1 MLILL
6 AFIIGFLYACSI
18 YMFLRRSIVKLVLGI
33 LFLSHATNLLLFVT
47 GGLRRGQ
54 PAFVSDD
61 GSVDPA
67 MLSDPLPQALILTA
81 LVIGFGVT
89 AFSLVLVYRFHKE
102 TGTVDLDEL
111 SNDDME

>member
-6 AFIIGFLYACSI
+6 ALIIGFLFAVSI
-18 YMFLRRSIVKLVLGI
+18 YMFLRRSVVKLVLGI

-47 GGLRRGQ
+47 GGLRSGE
-54 PAFVSDD
+54 PAFVPDD
-61 GSVDPA
+61 GLVDPA
-67 MLSDPLPQALILTA
+67 LISDPLPQALILTA

-111 SNDDME
+111 SNTDHP